1 MQLNLKNLDQLKK
14 VVDAYPEYD
23 VCEIR
28 KKTEKNP
35 RWLAFGTGN
44 IFRAYIARIGQD
56 LINKKLMDSGIIAV
70 ESFSDE
76 GIKSTLRPFD
86 LLTLSVTLSK
96 EGDFHTNLIGS
107 IAESFLI
114 KDNYDRMIEIFTDP
128 DFQFASYTIT
138 EKGYGIRNLDGSLTD
153 MVKEEMKGPAETAKN
168 LMVQTA
174 FLLYE
179 RYKKNQAPLTLLSI
193 DNVSHN
199 GQVLKDAILDVV
211 KALIKEGRFEEDF
224 YDYVNDPGKIS
235 FPWSMIDKIT
245 PAPGAEVEDYLVNKL
260 GIEDAKRIDRG
271 AGRPALAPFVNS
283 EEAEYLVIEDDF
295 VNGRPA
301 FEKVGVYMT
310 DRDTVNKVE
319 TMKVTS
325 CLNPLHTT
333 LAVYGCLLNIASIS
347 DCMKNQ
353 DLVALIKNICY
364 KEALKVVVDPGIVDP
379 KAFADQVIDVRFPNP
394 YIPDQPQRIATDTSQ
409 KVAIRFGKTIESY
422 IEKDKTAENLKY
434 IPLALAGW
442 LRYLLAVNDKGEEMT
457 LSPDP
462 LAKELQ
468 ESLAGISLGHFKR
481 TEGLENLL
489 RNSSI
494 FGLDLFEAGLGEKII
509 GYFEELTKGPGAVA
523 QLLKKYNK

>member
-1 MQLNLKNLDQLKK
+1 MKLNLENLKELKQ

-23 VCEIR
+23 IEAVRENT
-28 KKTEKNP
+28 KKNP

-56 LINKKLMDSGIIAV
+56 MLNKKLMDTGIIAV

-76 GIKSTLRPFD
+76 GIKATLTPFD
-86 LLTLSVTLSK
+86 NLTLSVTLSK

-114 KDNYDRMIEIFTDP
+114 RDNYERMIEIFTDP

-153 MVKEEMKGPAETAKN
+153 MVKEEMEGEARLAKN

-179 RYKKNQAPLTLLSI
+179 RYKKNQAPITLLSV

-199 GQVLKDAILDVV
+199 GQVLKDAILDIV
-211 KALIKEGRFEEDF
+211 KTLTEKGRFEEGF
-224 YDYVNDPGKIS
+224 YDYVNDPKKIS

-260 GIEDAKRIDRG
+260 GIEDAKRVDRG
-271 AGRPALAPFVNS
+271 GGRPFIAPFVNS

-295 VNGRPA
+295 ANGRPP
-301 FEKVGVYMT
+301 FEEVGVYMT

-319 TMKVTS
+319 TMKVTT

-333 LAVYGCLLNIASIS
+333 LASYGCLLEIPSIA
-347 DCMKNQ
+347 DCMKNE
-353 DLVALIKNICY
+353 DLVALIKHICY
-364 KEALKVVVDPGIVDP
+364 DEALEVVVNPGIVDP
-379 KAFADQVIDVRFPNP
+379 KSFADEVINVRFPNP

-409 KVAIRFGKTIESY
+409 KVGIRFGKTIETY
-422 IEKDKTAENLKY
+422 IEEKGSAENLKY

-442 LRYLLAVNDKGEEMT
+442 LRYLLAVNDKGEAMT

-462 LAKELQ
+462 LADELKK
-468 ESLAGISLGHFKR
+468 SLEGIELGNFKR
-481 TEGLENLL
+481 TEGLEKLL
-489 RNSSI
+489 RNKSI
-494 FGLDLFEAGLGEKII
+494 FGVDLFEAGLADRIIEYFGELS
-509 GYFEELTKGPGAVA
+509 EGPGAVA
-523 QLLKKYNK
+523 AVLKKYA